1 MNRTWLVTWSALALI
16 TLPTWAGDPFRKV
29 NPRPI
34 GKETEAA
41 FRLLFQEGNYPAG
54 VKQVD
59 VALRSEADEP
69 LLHSLRASIAYLEK
83 DFPGMLV
90 YSNRIKDSAQKLL
103 SKDKLR
109 GHLYNAVGLFMEAG
123 HVVSTQG
130 VIKGAPQGIATLQK
144 ALEEMG
150 KAQEVDATDP
160 ELNLI
165 KGFMDILVASVLPI
179 TDLETALSSLRQ
191 ASPEYLQWRG
201 IAIGYRDGKKSDQAL
216 EAVDKALAAAPQN
229 PELLYLKAQ
238 ILWQKG
244 GASIEEAKRLY
255 RQAVERSGQLS
266 ASVARQLQQECRAI
280 TGGKCDV

>member
-1 MNRTWLVTWSALALI
+1 MRPYWLINCSALVLLS
-16 TLPTWAGDPFRKV
+16 LPSWAGDPFRSN

-41 FRLLFQEGNYPAG
+41 FLLLFKEGNYPAG

-59 VALRSEADEP
+59 VALRTEADEP
-69 LLHSLRASIAYLEK
+69 LLHSMRASIAYLEK

-90 YSNRIKDSAQKLL
+90 YANRIKESAQKLIA
-103 SKDKLR
+103 KDKLR
-109 GHLYNAVGLFMEAG
+109 GHLYMAAGLFMEAG
-123 HVVSTQG
+123 HIVSTQG

-144 ALEEMG
+144 ALDEMG
-150 KAQEVDATDP
+150 KAQEIDPTDP

-179 TDLETALSSLRQ
+179 TDLETALGSLRQ
-191 ASPEYLQWRG
+191 AGPEYLKWRG
-201 IAIGYRDGKKSDQAL
+201 IALGYRDGKKSDQAL
-216 EAVDKALAAAPQN
+216 EAVDKALSLAPQN

-244 GASIEEAKRLY
+244 GASMEEAKRLY
-255 RQAVERSGQLS
+255 RMAVTRSGQLS
-266 ASVARQLQQECRAI
+266 KDVARQLQQECRAI
-280 TGGKCDV
+280 TGGKCDA

>member
-1 MNRTWLVTWSALALI
+1 MYKNWLTTCSALLFLA
-16 TLPTWAGDPFRKV
+16 LPTWAGDPFRTT
-29 NPRPI
+29 NPRSI
-34 GKETEAA
+34 GKETETA
-41 FRLLFQEGNYPAG
+41 FQLLFRDGNYPAG

-59 VALRSEADEP
+59 VALRTEAEEP

-90 YSNRIKDSAQKLL
+90 YANRIKESAQKLL
-103 SKDKLR
+103 DKDKLR
-109 GHLYNAVGLFMEAG
+109 GHLYMAVGLFMEAG
-123 HVVSTQG
+123 HIVSTQG

-150 KAQEVDATDP
+150 KAQEVDPTDP

-179 TDLETALSSLRQ
+179 TDLETALNGLRQ
-191 ASPEYLQWRG
+191 ASPEYLKWRG
-201 IAIGYRDGKKSDQAL
+201 IALGYRDGKKPDQAL

-229 PELLYLKAQ
+229 PELLYLKGQ

-244 GASIEEAKRLY
+244 GSSLEEAKRLY
-255 RQAVERSGQLS
+255 RMAAARSGQL
-266 ASVARQLQQECRAI
+266 AAAVARQLQQECRAI
-280 TGGKCDV
+280 TGSKCDA